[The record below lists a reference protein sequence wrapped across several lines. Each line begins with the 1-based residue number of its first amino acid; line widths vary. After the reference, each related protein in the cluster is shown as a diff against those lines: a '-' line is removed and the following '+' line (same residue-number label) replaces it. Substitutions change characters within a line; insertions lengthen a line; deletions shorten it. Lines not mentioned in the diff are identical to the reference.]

1 MDEKLQGT
9 LEKRLGESFKQV
21 SERLEEVHCGL
32 GEMKTLAV
40 GVGDLKKVLTNVK
53 IRGGWSEVQL
63 GALLEQMLAPAQYE
77 RNVHTNSES
86 SESVEYAIKLPGPGE
101 DADSIVWL
109 PVDSK
114 FPIEDYKRLMDAQ
127 EKGDL
132 VALELS
138 IKALRQR
145 VFESAK
151 DIASKYINPPTT
163 TDFAIM
169 FVPTEGLFAEIIRQP
184 RVVEELQKTYRVV
197 LAGPTTFWALLNSLR
212 MGFRTLT
219 IQKQA
224 SDVWKTLG
232 QVKTEFEK
240 FGESLEAVKKKL
252 QEASNKMDDVGTRSR
267 AVERQLRIVE
277 VLPRVLPT
285 TSNDSRLPDVSAA

>member
-1 MDEKLQGT
+1 M
-9 LEKRLGESFKQV
+9 RLGESFKQV

-101 DADSIVWL
+101 DAGSIVWL

-114 FPIEDYKRLMDAQ
+114 FPIEDYKRSMDAQ

-138 IKALRQR
+138 I
-145 VFESAK
+145 
-151 DIASKYINPPTT
+151 
-163 TDFAIM
+163 
-169 FVPTEGLFAEIIRQP
+169 
-184 RVVEELQKTYRVV
+184 
-197 LAGPTTFWALLNSLR
+197 
-212 MGFRTLT
+212 
-219 IQKQA
+219 
-224 SDVWKTLG
+224 
-232 QVKTEFEK
+232 
-240 FGESLEAVKKKL
+240 KL

-277 VLPRVLPT
+277 VLPT
-285 TSNDSRLPDVSAA
+285 TSNDSQLPDVCHYRHAIPTVCFPQHFEPAPVLLRWMR

>member
-1 MDEKLQGT
+1 
-9 LEKRLGESFKQV
+9 
-21 SERLEEVHCGL
+21 
-32 GEMKTLAV
+32 
-40 GVGDLKKVLTNVK
+40 
-53 IRGGWSEVQL
+53 
-63 GALLEQMLAPAQYE
+63 MLAPAQYE

-151 DIASKYINPPTT
+151 DIASKYINLPTT

-252 QEASNKMDDVGTRSR
+252 QEASNKMDDVGIRSR